1 MRWFSPTKK
10 IWVAVQLCSPLC
22 FASAAERIALE
33 SFARPPQAQSV
44 SLSPSGKW
52 FAAIANR
59 GDDSV
64 VVSHSVDG
72 DEPPKAL
79 MTTDNREF
87 RFAWVRWVSNDR
99 LLIGVHFPERRIET
113 DTVETRMVAVDR
125 DGGRVLPLHQ
135 AQFGGFAAQ
144 IQDTVVDWLPE
155 DGHHVLIQ
163 AAVDRTDTSP
173 AVYKLN
179 VDTARRE
186 PVHGRRFGVRR
197 WVTDAQHRVRVGI
210 RQQGTQVDVLVC
222 DEKGENW
229 RTAWS
234 YEVFS
239 QEAVTPLGFGADPN
253 RLFVAADEKGHS
265 AIFSVDLRDPALSRT
280 LVLPNDGQD
289 VAGPLIIDPRSGEAI
304 GVRASRLGDSAF
316 ALWEP
321 SAKALARSI
330 DEALPGRV
338 NELLQFTADGSR
350 YLVYTSG
357 NGIPGEFM
365 VGDLRAKYMSVLTRQ
380 YPSLRGQTIA
390 TKQSFTL
397 SARDGLNLGAY
408 LTLPPG
414 GQSKNLP
421 TVVLP
426 HGGPLSRDSRNA
438 FDPLASFLADRGYA
452 VLQVN
457 FRGSTGYGSAFRNAG
472 LQRWGLEMQDDLT
485 DALQWLTQRGTADPK
500 RVCIVGAS
508 YGGYA
513 ALMGGA
519 KNPDLYR
526 CVVSLAGVSDLLALA
541 DFDAKFVNGRDLFE
555 RMVGSTWDDK
565 QRLKDTSPARLASQ
579 FKAPVLLLHGTL
591 DWRVPYAQSQAMHK
605 ALLDAEKPARLI
617 TFTDGDHNLGIA
629 AHSVQFYR
637 ELEAFLAE
645 HLAPRQ

>member
-1 MRWFSPTKK
+1 MRWYSPTKK
-10 IWVAVQLCSPLC
+10 IWVAVQLCLPLC
-22 FASAAERIALE
+22 IASAAERIAVE

-44 SLSPSGKW
+44 SLSPNGKW
-52 FAAIANR
+52 FAAITNR

-64 VVSHSVDG
+64 VVTHSVDG
-72 DEPPKAL
+72 NEPAKPL

-87 RFAWVRWVSNDR
+87 HFAWARWVSDER
-99 LLIGVHFPERRIET
+99 LLISVRFPERRMET
-113 DTVETRMVAVDR
+113 DTVETRLVAVDR
-125 DGGRVLPLHQ
+125 DGSRLTPLHQ
-135 AQFGGFAAQ
+135 AQFDGFAAQ
-144 IQDTVVDWLPE
+144 IQDTVVDWLPG

-179 VDTARRE
+179 IDNARRE

-197 WVTDAQHRVRVGI
+197 WITDAQHRVRVGI
-210 RQQGTQVDVLVC
+210 RQRGTQLVVLVC
-222 DEKGENW
+222 DADGENW

-239 QEAVTPLGFGADPN
+239 PEAVTPLGFGVDPN
-253 RLFVAADEKGHS
+253 RLFVAAEEQGHS
-265 AIFSVDLRDPALSRT
+265 AIFSVDLRDPGLNRT
-280 LVLPNDGQD
+280 LVLPSDGRD
-289 VAGPLIIDPRSGEAI
+289 IAGPLIIDPRSGEAI
-304 GVRASRLGDSAF
+304 GVRASFQGNSALAF
-316 ALWEP
+316 WDPA
-321 SAKALARSI
+321 AKALARSI
-330 DEALPGRV
+330 DDALPGRL
-338 NELLQFTADGSR
+338 NELLQLTADGSR
-350 YLVYTSG
+350 YLVYSTG

-365 VGDLRAKYMSVLTRQ
+365 VGDLRAKSMSVLTRQ
-380 YPSLRGQTIA
+380 YPSLKGQTIA
-390 TKQSFTL
+390 IKQSFTL
-397 SARDGLNLGAY
+397 STRDGLNLGAY

-414 GQSKNLP
+414 AQAKNLP
-421 TVVLP
+421 AVVLP
-426 HGGPLSRDSRNA
+426 HDGPLSHDRSNG

-485 DALQWLTQRGTADPK
+485 DAVQWLTQRGTADPK

-526 CVVSLAGVSDLLALA
+526 CVVSFAGVSDLLALA
-541 DFDAKFVNGRDLFE
+541 DFNSKFVNGRDLFE
-555 RMVGSTWDDK
+555 RMVGSTWDDR
-565 QRLKDTSPARLASQ
+565 QRLKDTSPARLAGQ

-591 DWRVPYAQSQAMHK
+591 DWLVPYAQSQTMLK
-605 ALLDAEKPARLI
+605 ALLEAEKPARLI
-617 TFTDGDHNLGIA
+617 TFTDGDHNLGVA
-629 AHSVQFYR
+629 AHRVQFYR

-645 HLAPRQ
+645 HLAPGP